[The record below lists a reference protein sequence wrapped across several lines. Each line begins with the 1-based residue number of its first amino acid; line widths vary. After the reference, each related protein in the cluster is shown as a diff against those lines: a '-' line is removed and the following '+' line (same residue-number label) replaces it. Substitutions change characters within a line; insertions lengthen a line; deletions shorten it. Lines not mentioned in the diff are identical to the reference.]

1 MGMPKAMTP
10 GVMSEHAPSTHT
22 DSRVKTSSE
31 PVTNNVNNKSSQD
44 RVVSVGNGNGGNR
57 GGRGENGESKS
68 GKERDKNDDGEE
80 EILDMSVLAPA
91 LPKITQGFHPL
102 SMLIGRMV
110 QDSKNQLDEL
120 IRNLQDAREMDRR
133 QQLMAHVA
141 ERRQQFIKLLVLT
154 IWARKADEV
163 SQVIDVKAWF
173 DSIEGHFQH
182 AMWESFS
189 MRRDLTNAKYDLLHL
204 LGQDRFIIIWLGF

>member
-1 MGMPKAMTP
+1 MPKAMTP
-10 GVMSEHAPSTHT
+10 GVMSEHAPSMHT
-22 DSRVKTSSE
+22 DSRIKASSE
-31 PVTNNVNNKSSQD
+31 PVTNNVNSNKSAQG
-44 RVVSVGNGNGGNR
+44 RAVSVGNGNGGNR
-57 GGRGENGESKS
+57 GGRGGRGENGESKS
-68 GKERDKNDDGEE
+68 GKGRDENDDDDGEE
-80 EILDMSVLAPA
+80 EILDMSVLTPA

-120 IRNLQDAREMDRR
+120 IRSLQDAREMDRR
-133 QQLMAHVA
+133 QQLMAHVT

-173 DSIEGHFQH
+173 DSIEGNFQH
-182 AMWESFS
+182 AMRESFS
-189 MRRDLTNAKYDLLHL
+189 MRRDLTNAKYDLLSP
-204 LGQDRFIIIWLGF
+204 GSG